1 MKQIVRELHMTR
13 KVTLIQSITS
23 LLLAVF
29 VLAACGLF
37 DNAAEERQEQNEPLT
52 QGADLGQ
59 VVTAEGIGANN
70 EPVEVTDTFSSSQDF
85 IYVVAEANSI
95 EAGTTM
101 FARWSRDGEP
111 FEDSSAVTA
120 DRDYT
125 DTYVEFHLENLQD
138 QMETGEYSVQ
148 LFVNGNPVET
158 VNFTVE

>member
-1 MKQIVRELHMTR
+1 MKRRLTF
-13 KVTLIQSITS
+13 IQSGVS
-23 LLLAVF
+23 LLLVVF
-29 VLAACGLF
+29 LLAACGLF
-37 DNAAEERQEQNEPLT
+37 DDAPEERQQQNEELT

-59 VVTAEGIGANN
+59 VVTAEGVGANN

-85 IYVVAEANSI
+85 IYVVAEANHI
-95 EAGTTM
+95 EQGTTM

-111 FEDSSAVTA
+111 FEDSSAITA

-138 QMETGEYSVQ
+138 RMETGEYSVQ
-148 LFVNGNPVET
+148 LFVNGNPAET